1 MLSSCLFVLNILED
15 EAVRAPLSPSLLL
28 HFYFLPIQSG
38 VHGKQELVII
48 SGVDNAIVY
57 HIHGLDRVH
66 V

>member
-1 MLSSCLFVLNILED
+1 MFSSCLFVLNILED
-15 EAVRAPLSPSLLL
+15 EAVRAPLSLSLLL

-48 SGVDNAIVY
+48 SSVDNAIVY

>member
-1 MLSSCLFVLNILED
+1 MKLLGLHY
-15 EAVRAPLSPSLLL
+15 PLLY
-28 HFYFLPIQSG
+28 FFIYIFLPIQSG